1 MAVLEMEIIS
11 GNSKIIT
18 VKWYFNVDLCYIS
31 HYSNKTN
38 PELYLSLYCSVS
50 VKAVPIRYL
59 LSLMA

>member
-11 GNSKIIT
+11 SNTRIIT

-38 PELYLSLYCSVS
+38 PELYLFSLLFSIC
-50 VKAVPIRYL
+50 
-59 LSLMA
+59 